1 MNTVLNDEFFNV
13 VGEVFVYMA
22 KTAKDSTDYRRLFFE
37 AIEHFNV
44 SKEYQ
49 EAMVEIFTTILS
61 IKLR

>member
-22 KTAKDSTDYRRLFFE
+22 NNAKSNTDYRRLFFE

-49 EAMVEIFTTILS
+49 EAMVEIFTTVLS
-61 IKLR
+61 I

>member
-22 KTAKDSTDYRRLFFE
+22 KTAKDNTDYRRLFFE

-49 EAMVEIFTTILS
+49 EAMVEIFTTVLS